1 MPKYIK
7 LWFRM
12 GRFIKTEIG
21 RILLIPIKILIDFHV
36 YIYIFIKMNKSI
48 QCKLKKN
55 VNREITME

>member
-1 MPKYIK
+1 
-7 LWFRM
+7 M